1 MKIFSKIII
10 SLVLFIFVFS
20 TGILSI
26 VKAEES
32 VWYYNEGPVVK
43 LRSNF
48 KSQIDCENSRTEFL
62 RTNTGLTTDGMCKT
76 TTVSGLPVPEPNDP
90 PVYVDGKIGSTKNE
104 SVYKLLAPIGK
115 IVCMDSSGKNPDCI
129 GNNIGT
135 YLNFIFKLGIGLC
148 AALAVIMLIIYGVMY
163 MGDESIF
170 AKTEAK
176 KKMLGAVTGLL
187 IALGAWAL
195 LNTINP
201 DLTGVKG
208 FKIDQ
213 VGIELENSSQYRLAQ
228 TQDTP
233 EAKVFK
239 RTSYYSQIKSIASN
253 NNVPSCL
260 MQVAIQRESGGNPSI
275 GHDEDVPYASV
286 ASRRDFIASG
296 KKFDGTTFTPGDKN
310 DAKITQRDFLNTDHP
325 NNYTQAPNL
334 SVNNLGL
341 DWRFSHSVGMFGVT
355 FGPNHLN
362 PDGAKAIY
370 GDPSADIT
378 KATSMMKNFY
388 SNCNNDIEGTWR
400 AYNSGKCNG
409 DNSFTNKE
417 TAIRLNLYN
426 QCIAQ
431 DK

>member
-43 LRSNF
+43 LHSNF

-76 TTVSGLPVPEPNDP
+76 TTVSGLPVPEPKDP

-201 DLTGVKG
+201 DLTGAKG

-213 VGIELENSSQYRLAQ
+213 MEIEIE
-228 TQDTP
+228 
-233 EAKVFK
+233 
-239 RTSYYSQIKSIASN
+239 RTSGGGYFGVTIGSSGGANANKNITEYDVYLKKAASKYGLECTLIKSFMYA
-253 NNVPSCL
+253 
-260 MQVAIQRESGGNPSI
+260 ESGG
-275 GHDEDVPYASV
+275 
-286 ASRRDFIASG
+286 
-296 KKFDGTTFTPGDKN
+296 
-310 DAKITQRDFLNTDHP
+310 
-325 NNYTQAPNL
+325 
-334 SVNNLGL
+334 VNNLTSPYGAQGL
-341 DWRFSHSVGMFGVT
+341 IQLMPKTFREQGVGTNPMDPETNIMAGASYLNYLKKNGCNGAAQSSVCDISNIQYLAASYNG
-355 FGPNHLN
+355 GP
-362 PDGAKAIY
+362 GANKESK
-370 GDPSADIT
+370 DCKKST
-378 KATSMMKNFY
+378 LWQCTN
-388 SNCNNDIEGTWR
+388 
-400 AYNSGKCNG
+400 NSGYAETRIYAPRVEAN
-409 DNSFTNKE
+409 FNKLKE
-417 TAIRLNLYN
+417 KGWG
-426 QCIAQ
+426 C
-431 DK
+431 